1 MNRKSYIRQEILREL
16 CHIGKLTRVEFSRRT
31 GLRAATVFEVI
42 DKLKAEGI
50 ISELERKG
58 KRTGRVSPVISLN
71 ADRLWLVGMDFQFK
85 KTVGL
90 ITNLNGEII
99 FSAEVP
105 GQSRNGIDAC
115 CSEIRTLI
123 RMLKKKAGTNWGKV
137 KGIGFADPGMVDIRK
152 GVSIKAVNISGWED
166 FKTADWL
173 RRETGIA
180 AELII
185 PEMLAATFMEYF
197 SRFPNPPSSMFRMNT
212 GTGIGGG
219 FIKNGNLFVGDSYR
233 GMEIG
238 HLVIQPE
245 GPLCQCGNRGCLEAI
260 AGESGIR
267 QRVEELIAK
276 GVSTKL
282 DIENFSIGSFCEAT
296 RHDKNA
302 RMLAYDISG
311 RISNALCTVVTIL
324 NPSLIVIG
332 GELSRLGDILLQT
345 INRDLSLYCLPGSAD
360 KLSVEISRLDE
371 YAAAKGVA
379 LMLRERIL
387 LQSKEDLA
395 SWPDSLDLSTTSD
408 RLSSSMK
415 IKTPARR

>member
-1 MNRKSYIRQEILREL
+1 MDRKGHIRQEILEEL
-16 CHIGKLTRVEFSRRT
+16 CHKGKLTRVEFSRRT

-42 DKLKAEGI
+42 DKLKAEGV

-71 ADRLWLVGMDFQFK
+71 ADHIWLVGIDFQFNR
-85 KTVGL
+85 TIGL
-90 ITNLNGEII
+90 ISNLNGETIVT
-99 FSAEVP
+99 AEVP
-105 GQSRNGIDAC
+105 GLSRNGIDAC
-115 CSEIRTLI
+115 CGEIRTLI
-123 RMLKKKAGTNWGKV
+123 RMLKKKAGANWSKV
-137 KGIGFADPGMVDIRK
+137 KGVGFADPGMVDIGK
-152 GVSIKAVNISGWED
+152 GVSLKAVNISGWEN
-166 FKTADWL
+166 FNTADWL
-173 RRETGIA
+173 LRETGISTR
-180 AELII
+180 LII
-185 PEMLAATFMEYF
+185 PETLAGTFMEYH
-197 SRFPNPPSSMFRMNT
+197 SRFPNPPPSIFRLNT

-219 FIKNGNLFVGDSYR
+219 FIKDGNLFVGDSCR

-238 HLVIQPE
+238 HLLIQPD

-267 QRVEELIAK
+267 HRVEELIAK

-282 DIENFSIGSFCEAT
+282 EIDKFSISAFCEAA

-311 RISNALCTVVTIL
+311 KVSSALCTVVTML

-332 GELSRLGDILLQT
+332 GDLSKLGDILLQT
-345 INRDLSLYCLPGSAD
+345 INRDLSLYCLPGTAD

-379 LMLRERIL
+379 LMLREKIL
-387 LQSKEDLA
+387 GLDTLA
-395 SWPDSLDLSTTSD
+395 RKSFRA
-408 RLSSSMK
+408 RLSYKDGIS
-415 IKTPARR
+415 